1 MNRVKCI
8 IENMDNVLTGNLKE
22 YESLHRTKYQNILAD
37 FGDILSKITMTEL
50 RIGNLEKCR
59 NLATRAVFNDLH
71 KSINDQLTV
80 FGDYENFNF
89 MHIRQAQSIKELYH
103 ELWILFKEMGEVY
116 KDPYAELDENEEDT
130 SLLGERVYAFEKCLD
145 LIQEV
150 YDVCSTLEEQLKS
163 TIKPIWEAQ
172 LTDLNKSGK
181 QSDFHLIVSVRKN
194 NDLQIYSDD
203 RDIISC
209 SYFNPK
215 HVQLFRN
222 DCVGFCYGLDE
233 RYLVGMSSSDCG
245 LASVS
250 VKEKE
255 EYKLVFGGIRVSRDA
270 YLEGITSDFLPYYYP
285 EDLQKSDTYNE
296 IVLRGDAKPIAIF
309 TPAEIVEQEYSEI
322 VAASALY
329 KLPIVIY
336 NRFENTIN
344 VLPRVCLTRNSA
356 TPELE

>member
-8 IENMDNVLTGNLKE
+8 IENMDNVITGNLKE
-22 YESLHRTKYQNILAD
+22 YKSLQRTKYQNILAN
-37 FGDILSKITMTEL
+37 FGDILGKITMTEL

-59 NLATRAVFNDLH
+59 NLTTRTAFSVLH
-71 KSINDQLTV
+71 KSITDQLTV
-80 FGDYENFNF
+80 FGDYKNFNF
-89 MHIRQAQSIKELYH
+89 MHIKQAQSIKELYH
-103 ELWILFKEMGEVY
+103 ELWILFKEMKEVY
-116 KDPYAELDENEEDT
+116 KDPYEELDENVEDT
-130 SLLGERVYAFEKCLD
+130 SLLGGRVYAFEKCLD

-150 YDVCSTLEEQLKS
+150 YDTCSILEEQLKS

-181 QSDFHLIVSVRKN
+181 QSDFHLIVSIRKN
-194 NDLQIYSDD
+194 NDLRIYSNE

-209 SYFNPK
+209 SYFNSK

-222 DCVGFCYGLDE
+222 DCVGFCYSLDE
-233 RYLVGMSSSDCG
+233 RYLVGMSPSDCG
-245 LASVS
+245 LASIS

-255 EYKLVFGGIRVSRDA
+255 DYKLVFGGVRVSGDA

-309 TPAEIVEQEYSEI
+309 TLAELVEQEYSKI
-322 VAASALY
+322 VAASVLY
-329 KLPIVIY
+329 ELPIVVY
-336 NRFENTIN
+336 DRFENTIK
-344 VLPRVCLTRNSA
+344 VLPKVCLARDAA
-356 TPELE
+356 TPRLE